1 MNEAILIRFGEI
13 FLKGKNYFY
22 FENTLFKNIQNRLRN
37 INLKLER
44 IAGRFLITDFSQ
56 VDKNKIIDILK
67 TIFGIVSISV
77 AYEIDT
83 SIEKIYDTCKKITLK
98 DSTFKVEVKRADK
111 HFPIESPVLAREIG
125 HIILENN
132 TGKSVDVHTPEEIVY
147 VEIRQNNKTYI
158 YHDKIMCLGG
168 MPVGTSGKAM
178 LLLSG
183 GIDSPVAGFLMAK
196 RGLQIDAIHFY
207 SYPYTSEQAKQK
219 VIDLANII
227 KKYTGN
233 IRLFIVPFTKIQEE
247 IHKNCD
253 DEYMVTL
260 VRRFMMEIAERVAKQ
275 NECSAIITGENL
287 AQVASQTVEGITCTN
302 KMAKDLPVFRPLIAF
317 DKIDISKIAEKIGT
331 YNTSILPYEDCCSVF
346 LPKKPVTHPK
356 IERVE
361 KNESLLDRENLIL
374 NAINNIEIIDIKLF
388 KEKLKSK

>member
-37 INLKLER
+37 IDLKLER
-44 IAGRFLITDFSQ
+44 IAGRFLVTNFSQ
-56 VDKNKIIDILK
+56 DDKNKIIDILK
-67 TIFGIVSISV
+67 TIFGIVSISL

-83 SIEKIYDTCKKITLK
+83 STDNIYNTCKKIILK
-98 DSTFKVEVKRADK
+98 NSTFKVEVKRADK

-132 TGKSVDVHTPEEIVY
+132 LDKNVDVHAPEEIVY

-158 YHDKIMCLGG
+158 YHDKITCLGG

-260 VRRFMMEIAERVAKQ
+260 VRRFMMDIAERVAKQ

-302 KMAKDLPVFRPLIAF
+302 KMAKDLPIFRPLIAF

-374 NAINNIEIIDIKLF
+374 EAINNIEIIDIKLF
-388 KEKLKSK
+388 TRNI

>member
-331 YNTSILPYEDCCSVF
+331 YNTSVLPYEDCCSVF

-374 NAINNIEIIDIKLF
+374 NAINNIEIIDIKLYPRRN
-388 KEKLKSK
+388 